1 MHRAMTAQCCVMSFL
16 DPVPERMVGRPFR
29 LSDAVKSGL
38 SMAELSGPLWRA
50 PSHGVRMW
58 DGLAADDPV
67 VRIRVVA
74 ATLPSDAVITGWAAA
89 YLLGV
94 QWLDGRDLTTS
105 DDAVLD
111 VVVLRNRDRPP
122 LRRRGLRTLRS
133 AVDVEDVVMADGLCV
148 THPVRT
154 AFELLRSSPL
164 VEAVASVD
172 AMLTAGLT
180 TVDELADYVRQ
191 RPRWRGVPHAR
202 RVLELVVPGAES
214 PMESRLRLIWIRGG
228 LPRPLVNVPLYD
240 RDTHGLPAGSTGPPR
255 RRGGCCRG
263 VRRRAPPRPGSASCR
278 QRARTQARAG
288 RADRHPFR
296 QPGHAANS
304 SPHARRDAG
313 STSTRAPSRPSPR
326 WVVAFERPMVVR
338 RERALTFPE

>member
-1 MHRAMTAQCCVMSFL
+1 MHRAVAAQCCDMSLL

-29 LSDAVKSGL
+29 LSDAVNSGL

-105 DDAVLD
+105 DDALLD

-133 AVDVEDVVMADGLCV
+133 AVDVEESSWRTVVCYHGAYR
-148 THPVRT
+148 VRAA
-154 AFELLRSSPL
+154 AFIAL
-164 VEAVASVD
+164 VEQWRPLKQCS
-172 AMLTAGLT
+172 LPGSLL
-180 TVDELADYVRQ
+180 DELADYVRQ

-202 RVLELVVPGAES
+202 RVLGLVVPGAES

-240 RDTHGLPAGSTGPPR
+240 RDTGYVLGRPDLLDDEAGVAVEYDGAHHRGPTR
-255 RRGGCCRG
+255 
-263 VRRRAPPRPGSASCR
+263 SCR

-288 RADRHPFR
+288 RAALIRFDNQDALRISRTLAVMQEAR
-296 QPGHAANS
+296 QRGL
-304 SPHARRDAG
+304 RRD
-313 STSTRAPSRPSPR
+313 RRHE
-326 WVVAFERPMVVR
+326 VVAFELPWWFDVNG
-338 RERALTFPE
+338 P

>member
-1 MHRAMTAQCCVMSFL
+1 MHRAMTAQCCNMSFL

-29 LSDAVKSGL
+29 LSDAVNSGV

-105 DDAVLD
+105 DDALLD

-154 AFELLRSSPL
+154 AFELLRSLPL

-180 TVDELADYVRQ
+180 TVNELADYVRQ

-202 RVLELVVPGAES
+202 RVLGLVVPGAES

-240 RDTHGLPAGSTGPPR
+240 RDTGYLLGRPDLLDDEAGVAVEYDGAHHRSPDQHRADNAREHRLEQAGLIVIRFDNQDTL
-255 RRGGCCRG
+255 
-263 VRRRAPPRPGSASCR
+263 
-278 QRARTQARAG
+278 RTQARTLAVMQE
-288 RADRHPFR
+288 AR
-296 QPGHAANS
+296 QRGL
-304 SPHARRDAG
+304 RRDRRHDG
-313 STSTRAPSRPSPR
+313 WSRSNVPWWFDVNGP
-326 WVVAFERPMVVR
+326 
-338 RERALTFPE
+338 